1 MIITSLYGM
10 TPPNASSVIQH
21 HAKLAEAIA
30 LLGNKYLLAQ
40 PINKETNGK
49 H

>member
-10 TPPNASSVIQH
+10 TPPSASSVIKH
-21 HAKLAEAIA
+21 ESKLAESIA

>member
-1 MIITSLYGM
+1 MIINSLYGM
-10 TPPNASSVIQH
+10 TPPSASSVIQH
-21 HAKLAEAIA
+21 QTKLAEAID

-40 PINKETNGK
+40 PINRNANGK

>member
-1 MIITSLYGM
+1 MIITSLYGI
-10 TPPNASSVIQH
+10 TPPNASSVIQQQ
-21 HAKLAEAIA
+21 AKLVEAIA

-40 PINKETNGK
+40 PINRNANGK

>member
-1 MIITSLYGM
+1 MIINSLYGM
-10 TPPNASSVIQH
+10 TPPSASSVIQQQ
-21 HAKLAEAIA
+21 AKLVEAIA

-40 PINKETNGK
+40 PINKESNGK